1 MSLAPAGWLQAG
13 WRQEWSTGSADGRT
27 RCWGSAGGDFLFWS
41 GAGWQCF
48 FSPFFGA
55 LFSFFGWGLG
65 CFREFAIG
73 AWRTPGISRRG
84 PSKATPKLCPKI
96 PIVGGTD
103 IYRPR
108 RRGSAKL
115 LGDGIDVGG
124 GRQGQGLAIPAAI
137 GLSRTPY
144 RVGPV
149 APWPGAWLGWNLHVE
164 W

>member
-1 MSLAPAGWLQAG
+1 MDGQDVGDLRVEIFFFGLALVGNV
-13 WRQEWSTGSADGRT
+13 
-27 RCWGSAGGDFLFWS
+27 
-41 GAGWQCF
+41 F

-55 LFSFFGWGLG
+55 VFSFFGWGLG

-84 PSKATPKLCPKI
+84 PAKATPKLCPKI

-108 RRGSAKL
+108 RRGPAKL
-115 LGDGIDVGG
+115 IGGGIDVGG
-124 GRQGQGLAIPAAI
+124 GREGQGLAIPAAI
-137 GLSRTPY
+137 GLTRDPY

-149 APWPGAWLGWNLHVE
+149 VPWPGA
-164 W
+164 